1 MIEQAVFK
9 DFIKTEYGRGN
20 AVAGLGMQSNDGFS
34 IGSSF
39 TLYQQDPNAI
49 PSGPSGGSVGP
60 MEHANNLKVP
70 KSSEDETYT
79 TLQIL
84 AERWAMSNGFNPDQL
99 TEFGHL
105 MSMVTSTYI
114 PRNKLKA
121 LKEIDSGS
129 FGKIF
134 ATSYDGA
141 PVAVKQISNKS
152 GECTIKSKMRELL
165 LELRILVRIRHPNI
179 VTFWGTATEFPTNE
193 NPVQPYIGLVFELCE
208 KGSLHHALFDGK
220 NAPLKIS
227 QKIKIAHQVALGLA
241 YLHGKRIIHRDINT
255 RNILLSNDLSA
266 KIADFG
272 CAVCACFNAFLA

>member
-1 MIEQAVFK
+1 M
-9 DFIKTEYGRGN
+9 
-20 AVAGLGMQSNDGFS
+20 
-34 IGSSF
+34 
-39 TLYQQDPNAI
+39 
-49 PSGPSGGSVGP
+49 
-60 MEHANNLKVP
+60 
-70 KSSEDETYT
+70 
-79 TLQIL
+79 
-84 AERWAMSNGFNPDQL
+84 
-99 TEFGHL
+99 
-105 MSMVTSTYI
+105 TSTYI

-141 PVAVKQISNKS
+141 PGIQVVLRIKLPDSTTVAVKQISNKS

-220 NAPLKIS
+220 NAPLKV
-227 QKIKIAHQVALGLA
+227 QCTMLV
-241 YLHGKRIIHRDINT
+241 
-255 RNILLSNDLSA
+255 
-266 KIADFG
+266 FG
-272 CAVCACFNAFLA
+272 YMC